1 MLMQIK
7 IVNCFIFVHQDHSVS
22 SREFISC
29 DISKFNEFYISYV
42 NAKNSRLK
50 YTRTQQN

>member
-1 MLMQIK
+1 MQIK
-7 IVNCFIFVHQDHSVS
+7 IINRFIFVHQYHSVS

-29 DISKFNEFYISYV
+29 DISIFNEFYISYV

-50 YTRTQQN
+50 YKRTQQN